1 MTSTESAPVRAG
13 FWRRVGALLIDSII
27 ILLPLQILVAILFAQ
42 TNGAVQSNFGI
53 TTRICATIDHL
64 PEGLQPPPP
73 ASINSITECRGSLFG
88 FETSRT
94 LSVGTVVEQGNT
106 TTGRFLTYALDADG
120 NPTSPFD
127 MTWVAMLALLVYV
140 ISMEWRRGATV
151 GKRLLGM
158 RTVDT
163 AAPSQIGIPLRKAIT
178 RQLAM
183 WIGTIPAFL
192 VMIKVLFLSDD
203 PLNAMSGSG
212 FWLAFAVALLIE
224 IAWFIWIIVS
234 VSKKRDPI
242 YDRIAGTSVL
252 RTG

>member
-1 MTSTESAPVRAG
+1 MTSIESAPARAG
-13 FWRRVGALLIDSII
+13 FWRRVGALLVDAII
-27 ILLPLQILVAILFAQ
+27 ILLPLQILTAVLFAQ
-42 TNGAVQSNFGI
+42 THGTVQGNFGI
-53 TTRICATIDHL
+53 TTRICATVDHL

-73 ASINSITECRGSLFG
+73 ASTNSITECRSSLFG
-88 FETSRT
+88 FETSRA
-94 LSVGTVVEQGNT
+94 LSVGTVVEEGNT

-120 NPTSPFD
+120 KPTSPFD
-127 MTWVAMLALLVYV
+127 MTWVAMLALLIYLVL
-140 ISMEWRRGATV
+140 IEWRRGATV
-151 GKRLLGM
+151 GKRILGM
-158 RTVDT
+158 RTIDT

-192 VMIKVLFLSDD
+192 VMIKILFLSDD
-203 PLNAMSGSG
+203 PLNAMSGDA
-212 FWLAFAVALLIE
+212 FWLAFIVAFTIE

-252 RTG
+252 RTR

>member
-13 FWRRVGALLIDSII
+13 FWRRVGALLIDAII
-27 ILLPLQILVAILFAQ
+27 ILLPLQILTAVLFAQ
-42 TNGAVQSNFGI
+42 TNGAVQGNFGI
-53 TTRICATIDHL
+53 TSTICATVDHL

-73 ASINSITECRGSLFG
+73 ASTNSITECRGSLFG

-120 NPTSPFD
+120 NPSSPFD

-151 GKRLLGM
+151 GKGVLGM

-163 AAPSQIGIPLRKAIT
+163 AAPSHIGIPLRKAIT

-192 VMIKVLFLSDD
+192 VMIKALFLSDD
-203 PLNAMSGSG
+203 PLNAMSGDG